1 MRRVAKVV
9 AENIIAE
16 MRLMGSIPVKSTRS
30 GSTNHLLHFLVLT
43 AFPSLSRNDSTTTFS
58 LPHAL
63 ILNDDGAEEQTIW
76 TYVHEN
82 NR

>member
-16 MRLMGSIPVKSTRS
+16 MRLMGSIPVKSTRSGS

-63 ILNDDGAEEQTIW
+63 ILNDDGAEAQTIG
-76 TYVHEN
+76 TYSK
-82 NR
+82 